1 MSKGFNLGEYLKD
14 GRATA
19 RVAPTEGNGGV
30 SELNTGREEL
40 RYLPLDQI
48 DPDPANFYSLEGLD
62 ELAASIELIGLQQPL
77 RVRPNGERWTV
88 VSGHRRRAACMM
100 IRDGGNQMFDGGV
113 PCLVDYGEAS
123 DAMRELRLIF
133 ANSATRVM
141 SSAEQSKQAERVTE
155 LLYQLKE
162 QGVEFPGRMRD
173 HVAEACH
180 ISTSKLARLNAI
192 RNNLDSGLL
201 PYYERGEMN
210 EDAAYTLSRFPPNL
224 QEAVA
229 RELAG
234 GKRKKL
240 PSASV
245 LKEVLDKLDSL
256 LKPLPCSAHA
266 GAPEC
271 HHAEG
276 RVLRS
281 VFTQYSWDI
290 CPEGQCCMTCYKG
303 KQGCSGACREAK
315 DRFKLEKDA
324 ADEKETERKAAEAA
338 KLDRRRASVEKR
350 CQELLPLIEAA
361 GLRDETKLYDGYL
374 AATAGQ
380 VREWAETGA
389 GDKTFYSLECVEP
402 SRVEDLRQMAKR
414 LKTTSAALLGEK
426 TDDGKKESQKP
437 ANFTAKPWPKKYN
450 LVEMWERE
458 MWQRVKARREALG
471 LSIEEVYDTYGEQNV
486 RQFEKYEN
494 GEPCEWD
501 PITELSLTD
510 TERFAFA
517 DKLQCSFDYLYSRS
531 DVPETA
537 EQILNN
543 LPQAELCEAG
553 PHWGEGDP
561 PQEGRYF
568 ARIDMGD
575 ERVHEAVG
583 EFRGGSWSVFGGPLH
598 ESMKVVGWW
607 PLPERE

>member
-1 MSKGFNLGEYLKD
+1 MSKGFNLGEYLKGSGTLSVGSAD
-14 GRATA
+14 
-19 RVAPTEGNGGV
+19 V

-48 DPDPANFYSLEGLD
+48 DPDERNFYSVD
-62 ELAASIELIGLQQPL
+62 DVSELAASIELIGLQQPL

-100 IRDGGNQMFDGGV
+100 IRDGGNPMFDGGV

-192 RNNLDSGLL
+192 RNNLDSWLL

-240 PSASV
+240 PSASA
-245 LKEVLDKLDSL
+245 LKEVLDKLDRL

-281 VFTQYSWDI
+281 VFTQYSWDV
-290 CPEGQCCMTCYKG
+290 CPEGQCCMSCYKG

-315 DRFKLEKDA
+315 DRFKLENAA

-350 CQELLPLIEAA
+350 CRELLPLIEAA

-402 SRVEDLRQMAKR
+402 SRVEDLRQMARR

-426 TDDGKKESQKP
+426 AEPSQSAAP
-437 ANFTAKPWPKKYN
+437 TAPP
-450 LVEMWERE
+450 EGEPSE
-458 MWQRVKARREALG
+458 D
-471 LSIEEVYDTYGEQNV
+471 EVYMRKPCWFG
-486 RQFEKYEN
+486 
-494 GEPCEWD
+494 GEP
-501 PITELSLTD
+501 
-510 TERFAFA
+510 
-517 DKLQCSFDYLYSRS
+517 
-531 DVPETA
+531 ET
-537 EQILNN
+537 
-543 LPQAELCEAG
+543 
-553 PHWGEGDP
+553 
-561 PQEGRYF
+561 EGRYF

-583 EFRGGSWSVFGGPLH
+583 EYRGGSWSVFGGPLY

>member
-1 MSKGFNLGEYLKD
+1 MSKGFNLGEYLKAS
-14 GRATA
+14 GPMRAS
-19 RVAPTEGNGGV
+19 APTEEGGGV

-100 IRDGGNQMFDGGV
+100 IRDGGNPMFDGGV

-141 SSAEQSKQAERVTE
+141 TSAEQSKQAERVTE

-281 VFTQYSWDI
+281 VFTKYSWDV
-290 CPEGQCCMTCYKG
+290 CPEGRCCMSCYKG

-315 DRFKLEKDA
+315 DRFRLEKDA
-324 ADEKETERKAAEAA
+324 AKEKETERKAAEDA
-338 KLDRRRASVEKR
+338 KFDRRRASVEKR
-350 CQELLPLIEAA
+350 CRELLPLIEAA
-361 GLRDETKLYDGYL
+361 GLRDEPKLYDGYC

-380 VREWAETGA
+380 VREWAENGA

-402 SRVEDLRQMAKR
+402 CRVEDLRQMARR

-426 TDDGKKESQKP
+426 AEENGGPMRASAPTDAENGDPED
-437 ANFTAKPWPKKYN
+437 
-450 LVEMWERE
+450 
-458 MWQRVKARREALG
+458 
-471 LSIEEVYDTYGEQNV
+471 EVYMRKPCFFT
-486 RQFEKYEN
+486 
-494 GEPCEWD
+494 GEPE
-501 PITELSLTD
+501 
-510 TERFAFA
+510 
-517 DKLQCSFDYLYSRS
+517 
-531 DVPETA
+531 
-537 EQILNN
+537 N
-543 LPQAELCEAG
+543 
-553 PHWGEGDP
+553 
-561 PQEGRYF
+561 EGRYF

-607 PLPERE
+607 PLPEK